1 MTPATSCPRLFEVEA
16 LRNGRLSGNE
26 RAHFERHLSQC
37 AACRREAQA
46 LESLAA
52 ALRRSPAHAPDEL
65 HVRRERTRLL
75 AAFDRA
81 LVTEPARRKVPLWSA
96 LAACAVIAA
105 LALVFVQSRNPE
117 TASPAPSASSVATAA
132 RALVQPSTGAV
143 WTRSV
148 QPGRERMVLTHG
160 TLTIQVTHAANEPGV
175 IVVLPD
181 GELED
186 TGTTFTVAV
195 ENGVTTRVAVQE
207 GSVVLRLRHRA
218 AIALAAGDS
227 WQSSSEPTVPAEAT
241 ALPPTTTP
249 APPSSRISP
258 ARTRTA
264 SEAFREAV
272 SALEAGDNAGA
283 ASRFERFL
291 ASHPRDARTEDAAYL
306 RVLALKRAG
315 ATGAMKAAARDY
327 LQRHPSGFRRREVSS
342 LLE

>member
-37 AACRREAQA
+37 AACRRESQA
-46 LESLAA
+46 LESLAL
-52 ALRRSPAHAPDEL
+52 ALRRSHAETPDEL

-81 LVTEPARRKVPLWSA
+81 LVTEPARRKAPLWSA

-105 LALVFVQSRNPE
+105 LAFAFVQTRMPE
-117 TASPAPSASSVATAA
+117 TASPAASAAPSAASETAA
-132 RALVQPSTGAV
+132 RALVQPSAGAIGM
-143 WTRSV
+143 RSD
-148 QPGRERMVLTHG
+148 QPGRERIVLSHG
-160 TLTIQVTHAANEPGV
+160 TLSIQVTHAANEPGV

-207 GSVVLRLRHRA
+207 GSVVLRLRHRS
-218 AIALAAGDS
+218 AIALNAGDL
-227 WQSSSEPTVPAEAT
+227 WQSQPAPAESTSPPVTAT
-241 ALPPTTTP
+241 PP
-249 APPSSRISP
+249 APSRIAP

-264 SEAFREAV
+264 SEEFRDAV
-272 SALEAGDNAGA
+272 SALGAGDNAGA
-283 ASRFERFL
+283 AARFERFL

-315 ATGAMKAAARDY
+315 AAGALKAAARDY
-327 LQRHPSGFRRREVSS
+327 LRRYPNGFRRREVSE
-342 LLE
+342 LVE